1 LNYAVYLP
9 VNLAPHRKP
18 CGEGPVTAKVRAILS
33 WNTPPTGPNYAPV
46 WGNRLETNILVN
58 PGVTAS
64 VGDYTPYLQSVC
76 SIATCDIDQNT
87 GFAPGEKPYG
97 GVVNIFGVIP
107 GAPFITSPNPPLYK
121 VSVQQLAG
129 SPPVLIGAPQPVTD
143 SFSITVDEQIFP
155 GIPTSTPQL
164 QTAPSDYF
172 TYRDATASSAGWR
185 NISPPGLLA
194 EWNTVGKTGLW
205 QISIEAKDPVTNNVF
220 AAGSLLCTLDGSTRQ
235 SVRITLDNEIPQA
248 HLEITGYKPGGV
260 GPCQTAVNCATFEVG
275 DVICGKYSV
284 SDEHFGSFSLTAEP
298 TADPAAGF
306 TVDSLN
312 TNSRSYPSIPT
323 VGQSGEW
330 TFNTKGLAPCGYTI
344 QLSTG
349 DRTIVSCVTNW
360 ENNSNFVGFCLV
372 AKKN

>member
-1 LNYAVYLP
+1 MNGNTEFEQLSCIGLDPDSSTSDSLVGTIHIKRPTGYLGGLCTSGSLEYVGFWLDWGDGTWHWAGTTSVRVHDISNVPAPGLNYAVYLP

-18 CGEGPVTAKVRAILS
+18 CGEGPVTAKVRAIIS

-194 EWNTVGKTGLW
+194 EWNTAGKTGLW

-220 AAGSLLCTLDGSTRQ
+220 AAGSLC
-235 SVRITLDNEIPQA
+235 
-248 HLEITGYKPGGV
+248 
-260 GPCQTAVNCATFEVG
+260 
-275 DVICGKYSV
+275 
-284 SDEHFGSFSLTAEP
+284 
-298 TADPAAGF
+298 
-306 TVDSLN
+306 
-312 TNSRSYPSIPT
+312 
-323 VGQSGEW
+323 
-330 TFNTKGLAPCGYTI
+330 
-344 QLSTG
+344 
-349 DRTIVSCVTNW
+349 
-360 ENNSNFVGFCLV
+360 
-372 AKKN
+372 